1 MTATDT
7 RRRQTETADPDH
19 FADTDCILITG
30 AGIEALHTAPV
41 VDDTDEDGVEE
52 NTEEAPAPNNGEAEA
67 FLPDT
72 AEKVDWVFGKM
83 AAARA
88 EAKLIRENAEL
99 MARECERRAEHLEW
113 KYGANLQTWLRA
125 EIDGGKKKSVRLL
138 HGVLGYRQK
147 PAGVSVTDPAAA
159 LSWAQENLP
168 EAVTL
173 TLDKKALAEALLAN
187 GEALD
192 FAALNPAEE
201 TFYIK

>member
-7 RRRQTETADPDH
+7 RRRE
-19 FADTDCILITG
+19 
-30 AGIEALHTAPV
+30 TAPV
-41 VDDTDEDGVEE
+41 VDDTEDTNPEE
-52 NTEEAPAPNNGEAEA
+52 VGGGEVDTAEA

-72 AEKVDWVFGKM
+72 AEKVDWVLGKM
-83 AAARA
+83 NAARA

-99 MARECERRAEHLEW
+99 MAREAERRAEALEW

-125 EIDGGKKKSVRLL
+125 ELGEGKKKSVRLF

-168 EAVTL
+168 AAVTL
-173 TLDKKALAEALLAN
+173 NLDKKALSDALLTN
-187 GEALD
+187 GEAAD
-192 FAALNPAEE
+192 FARLNPAEE
-201 TFYIK
+201 VFYIK